1 MAELWAGFRAC
12 EESDG
17 TTVGASFDCEL
28 RSRSGCGTF
37 LCATKNLP
45 HPELVEGRKAELQS
59 IACLERLPH
68 TLFRGSGGLAL
79 AKASAPNTR
88 RRGPGRSCGAVPR
101 ACAGTPRAHKCAVRR
116 PAGSASRA

>member
-28 RSRSGCGTF
+28 RSRSGCGEF

-45 HPELVEGRKAELQS
+45 HPELVEGRRAEMQA
-59 IACLERLPH
+59 IGLPH
-68 TLFRGSGGLAL
+68 AFWRLTAPLSL
-79 AKASAPNTR
+79 AKHPHGDPSSAHR
-88 RRGPGRSCGAVPR
+88 YARQRLGACPGS
-101 ACAGTPRAHKCAVRR
+101 
-116 PAGSASRA
+116 